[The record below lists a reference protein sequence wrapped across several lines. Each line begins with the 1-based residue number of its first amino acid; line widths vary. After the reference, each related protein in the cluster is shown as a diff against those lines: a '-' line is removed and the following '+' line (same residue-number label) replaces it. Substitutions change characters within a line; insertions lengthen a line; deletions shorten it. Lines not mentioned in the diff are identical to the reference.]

1 MLTYG
6 FEAAILAH
14 FDGDHRHLDTE
25 DPSNERQR
33 EIVLDHG
40 EKSARL
46 FLLIIAVDD
55 GFLDQL
61 VQLRW
66 RGDRALGNLSF
77 GHAVSS
83 PKPGNERK

>member
-1 MLTYG
+1 M
-6 FEAAILAH
+6 A
-14 FDGDHRHLDTE
+14 
-25 DPSNERQR
+25 
-33 EIVLDHG
+33 
-40 EKSARL
+40 K
-46 FLLIIAVDD
+46 VDD